1 MSLRKTL
8 TYFPATVP
16 DSTFKDKPNLHKYT
30 AKQETRPKSQAK
42 STTEP
47 SNIDKN
53 SATNHNKPF
62 LINTENPQIQ
72 ALKLTK
78 TPTRLPKTISS
89 KLAKKISC
97 KISMNM
103 IIKRETSKSIN
114 FPNAT
119 TNKTINQIYL
129 KIPHTSPKKRSI
141 NLQTHGA
148 MTAAIMSKKIKP
160 TKKNATPPNLV
171 HNSNTLSLCWSKTTR
186 TSSTNSE

>member
-1 MSLRKTL
+1 MKTL
-8 TYFPATVP
+8 TYLPATVP
-16 DSTFKDKPNLHKYT
+16 DSTFKNKPNLLKYT

-42 STTEP
+42 STTEL

-78 TPTRLPKTISS
+78 APTRLPKTISS
-89 KLAKKISC
+89 KLARNSLRKL
-97 KISMNM
+97 SMNM
-103 IIKRETSKSIN
+103 IMKRKISKSIN
-114 FPNAT
+114 FPNAI

-129 KIPHTSPKKRSI
+129 KIPHTNPKKRNI

-160 TKKNATPPNLV
+160 TKKNATPPNPV

-186 TSSTNSE
+186 TSSKNSE